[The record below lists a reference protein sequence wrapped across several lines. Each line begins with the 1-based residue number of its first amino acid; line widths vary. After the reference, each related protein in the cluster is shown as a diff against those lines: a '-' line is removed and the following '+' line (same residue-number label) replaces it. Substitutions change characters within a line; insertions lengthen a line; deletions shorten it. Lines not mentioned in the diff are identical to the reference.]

1 MGPDIYGRQGE
12 NQANTNDMVFGMFS
26 STDNATQS
34 SPSPAPGISPAKI
47 KVVGVGGG
55 GGNAVNRM
63 IKSGLTGVE
72 FWLMNTDLQILNTSI
87 CKNKIQLG
95 PKLTNGLGAGGEP
108 QVGEK
113 AAEEA
118 QQEITQALEGADM
131 VFVTAGMGGGT
142 GTGAAP
148 IVAKIAKD
156 LGILTI
162 GVVTKPFSF
171 EGKRRQN
178 QAQQGLEKLR
188 ESVDALIV
196 IPNDKLLDVV
206 DRRVSL
212 QESFIVV
219 DEVLL
224 RGVQG
229 ISDIITIPGLINV
242 DFADVKSVMQA
253 SGSALMGIG
262 RGTGEGRAVEAAKI
276 AINSQ
281 LLETSINGASGVIVN
296 ITGGPDMTLHEVTDA
311 TNIINDAVL
320 DDARVIIGAVVDD
333 NIQGEIQITVIA
345 TGFEL
350 RSQMPIEEKVE
361 NRSISA
367 AEFFSGAFNSTA
379 APKAPT
385 MTNFSEIQIPDFLRK

>member
-1 MGPDIYGRQGE
+1 MDNLGPDIFGKPEE
-12 NQANTNDMVFGMFS
+12 NNMNTTNDMVFGMFS
-26 STDNATQS
+26 SADNAAQQPT
-34 SPSPAPGISPAKI
+34 PAPGVSPAKI
-47 KVVGVGGG
+47 KVIGVGGG
-55 GGNAVNRM
+55 GGNAFNRM

-72 FWLMNTDLQILNTSI
+72 FWLMNTDLQILNTSV

-242 DFADVKSVMQA
+242 DFADVKSV
-253 SGSALMGIG
+253 
-262 RGTGEGRAVEAAKI
+262 
-276 AINSQ
+276 
-281 LLETSINGASGVIVN
+281 
-296 ITGGPDMTLHEVTDA
+296 
-311 TNIINDAVL
+311 IIN
-320 DDARVIIGAVVDD
+320 
-333 NIQGEIQITVIA
+333 Q
-345 TGFEL
+345 
-350 RSQMPIEEKVE
+350 
-361 NRSISA
+361 
-367 AEFFSGAFNSTA
+367 NST
-379 APKAPT
+379 PVK
-385 MTNFSEIQIPDFLRK
+385 PDFIIR